1 MNVLRFKIGERWLV
15 LTILR
20 LTDITSAV
28 QFIVV
33 SRSNIVAAHPLDHFD
48 NVSQISKT

>member
-1 MNVLRFKIGERWLV
+1 MNFLRFKIGERRLL
-15 LTILR
+15 LTVLR
-20 LTDITSAV
+20 LADITSAV

-33 SRSNIVAAHPLDHFD
+33 RQSSIVAAQPLDHFD